1 MERQLLNKIKEE
13 VEDFFSKMKIEAEA
27 QVQQEQEQTVQVSV
41 KTEEPQ
47 ILIGEGGQTLSDIQ
61 HLLKIILKRKIPEAQ
76 FFVDIDI
83 ADYKKKKKEYL
94 RELAKSTADE
104 VSLTKIEK
112 ALPAMSAYE
121 RRVIHMELQERK
133 DVLAQSQG
141 QEPDRRIVIRPIPTS

>member
-13 VEDFFSKMKIEAEA
+13 VEEFFSKMKIEAEA